1 MHCCNSHE
9 EVIEF
14 GLGIEGVTVG
24 TRLGV
29 TVETK
34 LGSTLVNIDTEKVE
48 VGDKLVREILA
59 MGIGFID
66 GGVMSGMVVVLKGI
80 VVKTVDGLV
89 MGAVPI

>member
-24 TRLGV
+24 TRLEV

-48 VGDKLVREILA
+48 VG
-59 MGIGFID
+59 
-66 GGVMSGMVVVLKGI
+66 LK
-80 VVKTVDGLV
+80 
-89 MGAVPI
+89 